1 MCSVVLSAKVK
12 RSLRGKVKIWLKSKD
27 MLINRE
33 HFAWEQQKEKSSPV
47 YVQGKLYV
55 TCVRLGHDTR
65 DLVKL
70 LALMPCRGEIV
81 NRREAGVKASE
92 EKKRKELSGAAR
104 IELRGGGGA
113 LAHQCP

>member
-1 MCSVVLSAKVK
+1 MVLSAKVK
-12 RSLRGKVKIWLKSKD
+12 RSLRGKVKIWLKG
-27 MLINRE
+27 INLLMKRE
-33 HFAWEQQKEKSSPV
+33 RLAVELKEEASPI
-47 YVQGKLYV
+47 YVEGKLYV

-92 EKKRKELSGAAR
+92 EKKRNELSGAAR